1 MISLPNPLPPLEHLF
16 IQANGQWRLT
26 QRAREALGPVFAEVD
41 LSLDTVDS
49 PEDFKTQMR
58 VVLQRRRQLAG
69 LGQRTPA
76 PDQGPTRLTAIKAEL
91 VKDRR
96 EQEVMTRRKS
106 WKVVS

>member
-49 PEDFKTQMR
+49 LEDFKTQMR
-58 VVLQRRRQLAG
+58 MVLQRRRQLAG
-69 LGQRTPA
+69 LSQPV
-76 PDQGPTRLTAIKAEL
+76 PDQEPTRLTLIKAEL
-91 VKDRR
+91 AQDRR
-96 EQEVMTRRKS
+96 EQEVMARRSS